1 MFNSLVLRFLFLCE
15 NPASLQRLALGAMYI
30 SYDNIS
36 SVQNV
41 TGQQSM
47 LDLKIMPAVKQ
58 HSFKKCK
65 QKYWDAKYK
74 FLLFILGVLVVYRP
88 SIYLTTC
95 QSDTNCRV
103 ITSHMTFNN
112 ASFFINLCIFEA
124 KTDMLPA
131 SLLRL
136 LFPVADLP
144 GRSLLRWSRL
154 WKSWHLLQECR
165 KGYQA

>member
-15 NPASLQRLALGAMYI
+15 NPAPLQRLALGAMYI

-47 LDLKIMPAVKQ
+47 LHLKIMPAVKQ

-65 QKYWDAKYK
+65 QKYLYAKYS
-74 FLLFILGVLVVYRP
+74 LMLFILGILVAYRP

-95 QSDTNCRV
+95 QSETQDCRV
-103 ITSHMTFNN
+103 ITSHMTFNIE
-112 ASFFINLCIFEA
+112 SFCINPCIFDA

-136 LFPVADLP
+136 LFQVADLP
-144 GRSLLRWSRL
+144 GRSLLR
-154 WKSWHLLQECR
+154 
-165 KGYQA
+165 

>member
-1 MFNSLVLRFLFLCE
+1 MLRFFFVCE
-15 NPASLQRLALGAMYI
+15 NPAPLQRLQLGAMHI

-41 TGQQSM
+41 PGQQSM

-58 HSFKKCK
+58 HSLKKCK
-65 QKYWDAKYK
+65 QKYLCAKYS
-74 FLLFILGVLVVYRP
+74 FLLFILGILVAYRP

-95 QSDTNCRV
+95 QSETQNCRV
-103 ITSHMTFNN
+103 ITSHMTFNI
-112 ASFFINLCIFEA
+112 ASFCINPCIFDS

-144 GRSLLRWSRL
+144 GRSLLR
-154 WKSWHLLQECR
+154 
-165 KGYQA
+165 